1 VRAAALGLLSCLC
14 ADEASVGSVEAARA
28 VPLLVALCGT
38 ASEMPREVESTASI
52 APGEHAEGP
61 VADAAAAAA
70 TPLLEPPPAPTDI
83 VTVGNAAA
91 AAAAAAPRR
100 RLAAASLAVFS
111 LGSKAHRGSGGAAE
125 AKALGL
131 AEARQQA
138 AATARCVELA
148 VCCLAQLMT

>member
-1 VRAAALGLLSCLC
+1 
-14 ADEASVGSVEAARA
+14 
-28 VPLLVALCGT
+28 
-38 ASEMPREVESTASI
+38 M
-52 APGEHAEGP
+52 
-61 VADAAAAAA
+61 ADAAAAAT
-70 TPLLEPPPAPTDI
+70 TPLLDPPSASTDI

-111 LGSKAHRGSGGAAE
+111 LGSKAHRGSGGATE